1 MYTSLNVWAWL
12 QRKASNPC
20 GFHHHAVLHPARG
33 QACWY
38 PEEDRLAQFRH
49 TIPRDSGPT
58 TTRLAVISSASHL
71 ENASC
76 WMLRYLKSQA
86 GSIQKTA
93 GKIRALGQLSSR
105 LAATL
110 RDGYWSAR
118 LPFGRVAEL
127 PLKGGGD
134 FFDAEMLVHC
144 LHRSLDRHEKVSVI
158 PNSRGVAYG
167 YTNPHFQSA
176 RPDNT
181 SYGSHR
187 KA

>member
-1 MYTSLNVWAWL
+1 MIEITAFGLGIELMSTLHVRSSHGD
-12 QRKASNPC
+12 RKAWTPVSMCGPGYKERLSNPC

-76 WMLRYLKSQA
+76 WMLRYLNSQA

-144 LHRSLDRHEKVSVI
+144 LHR
-158 PNSRGVAYG
+158 
-167 YTNPHFQSA
+167 
-176 RPDNT
+176 
-181 SYGSHR
+181 
-187 KA
+187 